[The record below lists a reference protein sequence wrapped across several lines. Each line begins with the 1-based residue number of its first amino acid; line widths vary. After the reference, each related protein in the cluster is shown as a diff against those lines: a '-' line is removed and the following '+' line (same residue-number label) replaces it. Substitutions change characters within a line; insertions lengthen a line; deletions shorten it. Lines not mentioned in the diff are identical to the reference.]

1 MSIKI
6 RTNPENIQVL
16 YEDNH
21 VIVINKRCGDIVQGD
36 QTGDEPLS
44 DVIKKYIAKKYNKP
58 GAVFLG
64 VVHRLDRPTSGV
76 IVFART
82 SKALT
87 RLNKAFAEKETQKTY
102 WAMVSPPPT
111 AQTAT
116 LIHFLKRNTKQNK
129 SYAHDKEVPES
140 KKASLTYTVLQ
151 KLDRFT
157 LLEID
162 LHTGRHHQIRAQLHK
177 IGCFIKG
184 DLKYGSKRSN
194 PDGGIHLHARKLTF
208 IHPTK
213 KEPLTI
219 TAPVSNDVLWN
230 AIQKS

>member
-44 DVIKKYIAKKYNKP
+44 EVVKKYIAKKYNKP

-87 RLNKAFAEKETQKTY
+87 RLNKAFAEKATEKTY
-102 WAMVSPPPT
+102 WAMVSPSPT
-111 AQTAT
+111 VQTAT
-116 LIHFLKRNTKQNK
+116 LVHYLKRNTKQNK
-129 SYAHDKEVPES
+129 SYAHDNEVPES

-162 LHTGRHHQIRAQLHK
+162 LHTGRHHQIRAQLHR
-177 IGCFIKG
+177 IGCSIKG

-219 TAPVSNDVLWN
+219 TAPVSNDALWN